1 MRSCGEQAAGQ
12 LTLQKTGWV
21 AGSLLTLRMHVSH
34 AASLSTSTFQ
44 PTNNPVQHQYSTG
57 RHWEEPSST
66 TGSGWWTLGAD
77 QYNHRKKSRV
87 SQRLVRSPKLIL
99 KAEVSLQK

>member
-34 AASLSTSTFQ
+34 AHFPPVHFNQQTTRYNISILLDDTGSSPAQPQAQAGGHWELTST
-44 PTNNPVQHQYSTG
+44 TIE
-57 RHWEEPSST
+57 R
-66 TGSGWWTLGAD
+66 
-77 QYNHRKKSRV
+77 RV
-87 SQRLVRSPKLIL
+87 
-99 KAEVSLQK
+99 E